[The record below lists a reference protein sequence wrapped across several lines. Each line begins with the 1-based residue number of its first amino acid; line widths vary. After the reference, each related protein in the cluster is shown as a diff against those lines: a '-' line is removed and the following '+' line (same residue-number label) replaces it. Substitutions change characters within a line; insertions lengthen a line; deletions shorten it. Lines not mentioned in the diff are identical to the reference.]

1 METKNERNEVQED
14 PTVEPWRNCVNG
26 FDLSTLNLGFRISGG
41 RQEDL
46 ALARHR
52 GRIGLGEVMQPLS
65 G

>member
-14 PTVEPWRNCVNG
+14 STVEPWRNCVNR
-26 FDLSTLNLGFRISGG
+26 FDLSTLNLGFRISGD
-41 RQEDL
+41 RQAD
-46 ALARHR
+46 RHR